1 MTATSSR
8 FRVGATTAA
17 LLAAAFGW
25 SAQALARDDPKDDA
39 LDQTLEKIDAR
50 TADPKEAPKAG
61 CGDAPAP
68 AAKGK
73 PAAEKPLGEV
83 APKDEAIDSL
93 LEKLGE
99 TVETPA
105 PKERTAPKPK
115 EGDEPP
121 KPGDAP
127 KPDELKGQ
135 DKTID
140 ERLEERTGR
149 KKKKPDQQGE
159 GSGPLSETIKQMRE
173 VEKRLGEPDTGE
185 ETRKKQAEI
194 VKKLDSVL
202 EQLRSVEMK
211 PGKGKPKP
219 GEMKPGGKQPG
230 SKPGEGS
237 MAGSQPGKGQQ
248 GNTKPKPPGDKKP
261 SPSEKNVWGHLTA
274 ADQIEK
280 DNAFQERALPTKES
294 LIDRYYLSVAKK
306 AATRGE

>member
-1 MTATSSR
+1 MTMIAMSR
-8 FRVGATTAA
+8 FRKGATSAA

-25 SAQALARDDPKDDA
+25 SAQALARDEPKDDA
-39 LDQTLEKIDAR
+39 LDQILEKIDAKP
-50 TADPKEAPKAG
+50 AEPKDAPRPG
-61 CGDAPAP
+61 GDAS
-68 AAKGK
+68 AAKAK
-73 PAAEKPLGEV
+73 PPAEKPVGEV
-83 APKDEAIDSL
+83 APRDEAIDSL

-99 TVETPA
+99 TEETPA
-105 PKERTAPKPK
+105 PKERPAPKPK
-115 EGDEPP
+115 DGDEPP
-121 KPGDAP
+121 RPGEAP
-127 KPDELKGQ
+127 KPEELKGQ
-135 DKTID
+135 DKPID
-140 ERLEERTGR
+140 ERLEELTGR
-149 KKKKPDQQGE
+149 KKKKPGQQGD

-202 EQLRSVEMK
+202 EQLRAVEMK
-211 PGKGKPKP
+211 PTKGKPKP

-237 MAGSQPGKGQQ
+237 MAGNNPGKGQP
-248 GNTKPKPPGDKKP
+248 GNAKPKPPVDKKP